1 MVKVLKLNSIS
12 PKVNDVLDKNYEIT
26 SECDNPDLILVRSAQ
41 MADFVLPESVVA
53 IGRAGAGVNNIPHA
67 EYAKRGV
74 VVFNSPGANANAVKE
89 LVITALLLSCR
100 KIIEGIKWVNS
111 QNNAEGGVA
120 KIVEK
125 GKAQFVGGEISG
137 KTLGVVGLGAIGRK
151 VAVAANALGMN
162 IVGYDPFF
170 NKDTDL
176 GIEFEVVDN
185 LDKIY
190 EKSDF
195 ITLHLPYNAD
205 TKGMIDKTAISKM
218 KDGVVIVNCARGELV
233 QNADIIAAVKDGK
246 VHKYFTDFPSEPLL
260 NVDGIIACP
269 HLGASTPEAE
279 DNCAVMVATELKDYF
294 ENGNIKN
301 SVNYPAVFAA
311 RKNHRITVLAEDN
324 PAVSSLIADFADKN
338 DGKVTCSG
346 KNGNLLPPFLWMV
359 ICLVLWVLANYIFAV
374 ISHLRAS
381 FPAVLLLSVRLMA
394 GHIKETFILLFTM
407 AGACLIVFLVPG
419 LFVLFPGILCGIAS
433 HLIELGLKKAL
444 AID

>member
-26 SECDNPDLILVRSAQ
+26 SECDNPELILVRSAQ
-41 MADFVLPESVVA
+41 MADYALPESVVA

-125 GKAQFVGGEISG
+125 GKSQFVGGEISG

-176 GIEFEVVDN
+176 GIDLEVVDT

-205 TKGMIDKTAISKM
+205 TKGMIDKVAISKM

-324 PAVSSLIADFADKN
+324 PAVLSLIADFADKN

-346 KNGNLLPPFLWMV
+346 KNGNLYAIIDSDKEFSSDSV
-359 ICLVLWVLANYIFAV
+359 AKLAAARGVY
-374 ISHLRAS
+374 R
-381 FPAVLLLSVRLMA
+381 VRE
-394 GHIKETFILLFTM
+394 II
-407 AGACLIVFLVPG
+407 
-419 LFVLFPGILCGIAS
+419 
-433 HLIELGLKKAL
+433 
-444 AID
+444 

>member
-41 MADFVLPESVVA
+41 MADYALPESVVA

-111 QNNAEGGVA
+111 QNNVEGGVA

-176 GIEFEVVDN
+176 GIELEVVDT

-233 QNADIIAAVKDGK
+233 QNDDIIAAVKDGK

-346 KNGNLLPPFLWMV
+346 KNGNIYAIIDSDKEFSFDSV
-359 ICLVLWVLANYIFAV
+359 AKLAAAREVY
-374 ISHLRAS
+374 R
-381 FPAVLLLSVRLMA
+381 VRE
-394 GHIKETFILLFTM
+394 II
-407 AGACLIVFLVPG
+407 
-419 LFVLFPGILCGIAS
+419 
-433 HLIELGLKKAL
+433 
-444 AID
+444 

>member
-26 SECDNPDLILVRSAQ
+26 SECDNPELILVRSAQ
-41 MADFVLPESVVA
+41 MADYVLPESVVA

-100 KIIEGIKWVNS
+100 KIIEGIKWINS
-111 QNNAEGGVA
+111 QNNAEDGVA

-151 VAVAANALGMN
+151 VAVAANALGMK

-176 GIEFEVVDN
+176 GIDLEVVDT

-205 TKGMIDKTAISKM
+205 TKGMIDKVAISKM

-324 PAVSSLIADFADKN
+324 PAVLSLIADFADKN

-346 KNGNLLPPFLWMV
+346 KNGNLYAIIDSDNEFSSDSV
-359 ICLVLWVLANYIFAV
+359 AKLAAAREVY
-374 ISHLRAS
+374 R
-381 FPAVLLLSVRLMA
+381 VRE
-394 GHIKETFILLFTM
+394 II
-407 AGACLIVFLVPG
+407 
-419 LFVLFPGILCGIAS
+419 
-433 HLIELGLKKAL
+433 
-444 AID
+444 

>member
-41 MADFVLPESVVA
+41 MADYALPESVVA

-89 LVITALLLSCR
+89 LVITAILLSCR

-176 GIEFEVVDN
+176 GIELEVVDT

-205 TKGMIDKTAISKM
+205 TKGMIDKAAISKM

-346 KNGNLLPPFLWMV
+346 KNGNIYAIIDSDKEFSSDSV
-359 ICLVLWVLANYIFAV
+359 AKLAAAREVY
-374 ISHLRAS
+374 R
-381 FPAVLLLSVRLMA
+381 VRE
-394 GHIKETFILLFTM
+394 II
-407 AGACLIVFLVPG
+407 
-419 LFVLFPGILCGIAS
+419 
-433 HLIELGLKKAL
+433 
-444 AID
+444 

>member
-26 SECDNPDLILVRSAQ
+26 SECDNPELILVRSAQ
-41 MADFVLPESVVA
+41 MADYALPESVVA

-111 QNNAEGGVA
+111 QNNVEGGVA

-151 VAVAANALGMN
+151 VADAANALGMN

-176 GIEFEVVDN
+176 GIDLEVVDT

-205 TKGMIDKTAISKM
+205 TKGMIDKAAISKM

-346 KNGNLLPPFLWMV
+346 KNGNLYAIIDSDNEFSSDSV
-359 ICLVLWVLANYIFAV
+359 AKLAAAREVY
-374 ISHLRAS
+374 R
-381 FPAVLLLSVRLMA
+381 VRE
-394 GHIKETFILLFTM
+394 II
-407 AGACLIVFLVPG
+407 
-419 LFVLFPGILCGIAS
+419 
-433 HLIELGLKKAL
+433 
-444 AID
+444 

>member
-41 MADFVLPESVVA
+41 MADYALPESVVA
-53 IGRAGAGVNNIPHA
+53 IGRAGAGVNNIPYA

-176 GIEFEVVDN
+176 GIELEVVDT

-233 QNADIIAAVKDGK
+233 NNDDIIAAVKDGK

-346 KNGNLLPPFLWMV
+346 KNGNIYAIIDSDNEFSSDSV
-359 ICLVLWVLANYIFAV
+359 AKLAAAREVY
-374 ISHLRAS
+374 R
-381 FPAVLLLSVRLMA
+381 VRE
-394 GHIKETFILLFTM
+394 II
-407 AGACLIVFLVPG
+407 
-419 LFVLFPGILCGIAS
+419 
-433 HLIELGLKKAL
+433 
-444 AID
+444 

>member
-41 MADFVLPESVVA
+41 MADYDAESVVA
-53 IGRAGAGVNNIPHA
+53 IGRAGAGVNNIPYA

-176 GIEFEVVDN
+176 GIDLEVVDT

-205 TKGMIDKTAISKM
+205 TKGMIDKAAISKM

-233 QNADIIAAVKDGK
+233 NNDDIIAAVKDGK

-324 PAVSSLIADFADKN
+324 PAVLSLIADFADKN

-346 KNGNLLPPFLWMV
+346 KNGNLYAIIDSDNEFSSDSV
-359 ICLVLWVLANYIFAV
+359 AKLAAAREVY
-374 ISHLRAS
+374 R
-381 FPAVLLLSVRLMA
+381 VRE
-394 GHIKETFILLFTM
+394 II
-407 AGACLIVFLVPG
+407 
-419 LFVLFPGILCGIAS
+419 
-433 HLIELGLKKAL
+433 
-444 AID
+444 

>member
-41 MADFVLPESVVA
+41 MADFDLPESVVA

-111 QNNAEGGVA
+111 QNNVEGGVA

-125 GKAQFVGGEISG
+125 GKSQFVGGEISG

-176 GIEFEVVDN
+176 GIELEVVDT

-246 VHKYFTDFPSEPLL
+246 VHKYFTDFPTEPLL

-346 KNGNLLPPFLWMV
+346 KNGNIYAIIDSDKAFSSDSV
-359 ICLVLWVLANYIFAV
+359 AKLAAAREVY
-374 ISHLRAS
+374 R
-381 FPAVLLLSVRLMA
+381 VRE
-394 GHIKETFILLFTM
+394 II
-407 AGACLIVFLVPG
+407 
-419 LFVLFPGILCGIAS
+419 
-433 HLIELGLKKAL
+433 
-444 AID
+444 

>member
-26 SECDNPDLILVRSAQ
+26 SECDNPELILVRSAQ
-41 MADFVLPESVVA
+41 MADYALPESVVA

-111 QNNAEGGVA
+111 QNDAEGGVA

-176 GIEFEVVDN
+176 GIELEVVDT

-205 TKGMIDKTAISKM
+205 TKGMIDKVAISKM

-233 QNADIIAAVKDGK
+233 QNDDIIAAVKDGK

-301 SVNYPAVFAA
+301 SVNYPSVFAA

-346 KNGNLLPPFLWMV
+346 KNGNIYAIIDSDKAFSSDSV
-359 ICLVLWVLANYIFAV
+359 AKLAAAREVY
-374 ISHLRAS
+374 R
-381 FPAVLLLSVRLMA
+381 VRE
-394 GHIKETFILLFTM
+394 II
-407 AGACLIVFLVPG
+407 
-419 LFVLFPGILCGIAS
+419 
-433 HLIELGLKKAL
+433 
-444 AID
+444 

>member
-26 SECDNPDLILVRSAQ
+26 SECDNPELILVRSAQ
-41 MADFVLPESVVA
+41 MADYALPESVVA

-111 QNNAEGGVA
+111 QNDAEGGVA

-125 GKAQFVGGEISG
+125 GKSQFVGGEISG

-162 IVGYDPFF
+162 IIGYDPFF

-176 GIEFEVVDN
+176 GIELEVVDT

-205 TKGMIDKTAISKM
+205 TKGMIDKAAISKM

-233 QNADIIAAVKDGK
+233 NNDDIIAAVKDGK

-346 KNGNLLPPFLWMV
+346 KNGNLYAIIDSDNEFSSDSV
-359 ICLVLWVLANYIFAV
+359 AKLAAAREVY
-374 ISHLRAS
+374 R
-381 FPAVLLLSVRLMA
+381 VRE
-394 GHIKETFILLFTM
+394 II
-407 AGACLIVFLVPG
+407 
-419 LFVLFPGILCGIAS
+419 
-433 HLIELGLKKAL
+433 
-444 AID
+444 

>member
-41 MADFVLPESVVA
+41 MADYALPESVVA

-176 GIEFEVVDN
+176 GIDLEVVDT

-195 ITLHLPYNAD
+195 ITLHLPYNTD

-218 KDGVVIVNCARGELV
+218 KDGVVIINCARGELV

-346 KNGNLLPPFLWMV
+346 KNGNLYAIIDSDNEFSSDSV
-359 ICLVLWVLANYIFAV
+359 AKLAAARGVY
-374 ISHLRAS
+374 R
-381 FPAVLLLSVRLMA
+381 VRE
-394 GHIKETFILLFTM
+394 II
-407 AGACLIVFLVPG
+407 
-419 LFVLFPGILCGIAS
+419 
-433 HLIELGLKKAL
+433 
-444 AID
+444 

>member
-1 MVKVLKLNSIS
+1 MIKVLKLNSIS

-26 SECDNPDLILVRSAQ
+26 SECDNPELILVRSAQ
-41 MADFVLPESVVA
+41 MADYALPESVVA

-176 GIEFEVVDN
+176 GIDLEVVDT

-346 KNGNLLPPFLWMV
+346 KNGNLYAIIDSDKAFSSDSV
-359 ICLVLWVLANYIFAV
+359 AKLAAAREVY
-374 ISHLRAS
+374 R
-381 FPAVLLLSVRLMA
+381 VRE
-394 GHIKETFILLFTM
+394 II
-407 AGACLIVFLVPG
+407 
-419 LFVLFPGILCGIAS
+419 
-433 HLIELGLKKAL
+433 
-444 AID
+444 

>member
-41 MADFVLPESVVA
+41 MADYALPESVVA

-111 QNNAEGGVA
+111 QNNVEGGVA

-125 GKAQFVGGEISG
+125 GKSQFVGGEISG

-176 GIEFEVVDN
+176 GIELEVVDT

-205 TKGMIDKTAISKM
+205 TKGMIDKSAISKM

-233 QNADIIAAVKDGK
+233 NNDDIIAAVKDGK

-346 KNGNLLPPFLWMV
+346 KNGNIYAIIDSDKAFSSDSV
-359 ICLVLWVLANYIFAV
+359 AKLAAAREVY
-374 ISHLRAS
+374 R
-381 FPAVLLLSVRLMA
+381 VRE
-394 GHIKETFILLFTM
+394 II
-407 AGACLIVFLVPG
+407 
-419 LFVLFPGILCGIAS
+419 
-433 HLIELGLKKAL
+433 
-444 AID
+444 

>member
-26 SECDNPDLILVRSAQ
+26 SECDNPELILVRSAQ
-41 MADFVLPESVVA
+41 MADYALPESVVA

-111 QNNAEGGVA
+111 QNNVEGGVA

-176 GIEFEVVDN
+176 GIDLEVVDT

-205 TKGMIDKTAISKM
+205 TKGMIDKAAISKM

-233 QNADIIAAVKDGK
+233 NNDDIIAAVKDGK
-246 VHKYFTDFPSEPLL
+246 VQKYFTDFPTEPLL

-311 RKNHRITVLAEDN
+311 RKNHRITVLAEDK
-324 PAVSSLIADFADKN
+324 PAVLSLIADFADKN

-346 KNGNLLPPFLWMV
+346 KNGNLYAIIDSDNEFSSDSV
-359 ICLVLWVLANYIFAV
+359 AKLAAAREVY
-374 ISHLRAS
+374 R
-381 FPAVLLLSVRLMA
+381 VRE
-394 GHIKETFILLFTM
+394 II
-407 AGACLIVFLVPG
+407 
-419 LFVLFPGILCGIAS
+419 
-433 HLIELGLKKAL
+433 
-444 AID
+444 

>member
-26 SECDNPDLILVRSAQ
+26 SECDNPELILVRSAQ
-41 MADFVLPESVVA
+41 MADYVLPENVVA

-176 GIEFEVVDN
+176 GIELEVVDT

-205 TKGMIDKTAISKM
+205 TKGMIDKVAISKM

-346 KNGNLLPPFLWMV
+346 KNGNIYAIIDSDKEFSSDSV
-359 ICLVLWVLANYIFAV
+359 AKLAAAREVY
-374 ISHLRAS
+374 R
-381 FPAVLLLSVRLMA
+381 VRE
-394 GHIKETFILLFTM
+394 II
-407 AGACLIVFLVPG
+407 
-419 LFVLFPGILCGIAS
+419 
-433 HLIELGLKKAL
+433 
-444 AID
+444 

>member
-41 MADFVLPESVVA
+41 MADYALPESVVA

-120 KIVEK
+120 KLVEK

-176 GIEFEVVDN
+176 GIELEVVDT

-205 TKGMIDKTAISKM
+205 TKGMIDKVAISKM

-233 QNADIIAAVKDGK
+233 QNDDIIAAVKDGK

-346 KNGNLLPPFLWMV
+346 KNGNLYAIIDSDKEISSDSV
-359 ICLVLWVLANYIFAV
+359 AKLAAAREVY
-374 ISHLRAS
+374 R
-381 FPAVLLLSVRLMA
+381 VRE
-394 GHIKETFILLFTM
+394 II
-407 AGACLIVFLVPG
+407 
-419 LFVLFPGILCGIAS
+419 
-433 HLIELGLKKAL
+433 
-444 AID
+444 

>member
-26 SECDNPDLILVRSAQ
+26 SECDNPELILVRSAQ
-41 MADFVLPESVVA
+41 MADYALPESVVA

-125 GKAQFVGGEISG
+125 GKSQFVGGEISG

-176 GIEFEVVDN
+176 GIELEVVDA

-205 TKGMIDKTAISKM
+205 TKGMIDKVAISKM

-246 VHKYFTDFPSEPLL
+246 VHKYFTDFPTEPLL

-346 KNGNLLPPFLWMV
+346 KNGNLYAIIDSDKEFSSDSV
-359 ICLVLWVLANYIFAV
+359 AKLAAAREVY
-374 ISHLRAS
+374 R
-381 FPAVLLLSVRLMA
+381 VRE
-394 GHIKETFILLFTM
+394 II
-407 AGACLIVFLVPG
+407 
-419 LFVLFPGILCGIAS
+419 
-433 HLIELGLKKAL
+433 
-444 AID
+444 

>member
-26 SECDNPDLILVRSAQ
+26 SECDNPELILVRSAQ
-41 MADFVLPESVVA
+41 MADYALPESVVA

-100 KIIEGIKWVNS
+100 KIIEGIKWINS

-125 GKAQFVGGEISG
+125 GKSQFVGGEISG

-176 GIEFEVVDN
+176 GIELEVVDT

-246 VHKYFTDFPSEPLL
+246 VHKYFTDFPTEPLL

-346 KNGNLLPPFLWMV
+346 KNGNLYAIIDSDNEFSSDSV
-359 ICLVLWVLANYIFAV
+359 AKLAAAREVY
-374 ISHLRAS
+374 R
-381 FPAVLLLSVRLMA
+381 VRE
-394 GHIKETFILLFTM
+394 II
-407 AGACLIVFLVPG
+407 
-419 LFVLFPGILCGIAS
+419 
-433 HLIELGLKKAL
+433 
-444 AID
+444 

>member
-41 MADFVLPESVVA
+41 MADYALPESVVA

-125 GKAQFVGGEISG
+125 GKSQFVGGEISG

-176 GIEFEVVDN
+176 GIDLEVVDT

-205 TKGMIDKTAISKM
+205 TKGMINKTAISKM

-246 VHKYFTDFPSEPLL
+246 VHKYFTDFPTEPLL

-324 PAVSSLIADFADKN
+324 PAVLSLIADFADKN

-346 KNGNLLPPFLWMV
+346 KNGNLYAIIDSDNEFSSDSV
-359 ICLVLWVLANYIFAV
+359 AKLAAAREVY
-374 ISHLRAS
+374 R
-381 FPAVLLLSVRLMA
+381 VRE
-394 GHIKETFILLFTM
+394 II
-407 AGACLIVFLVPG
+407 
-419 LFVLFPGILCGIAS
+419 
-433 HLIELGLKKAL
+433 
-444 AID
+444 

>member
-26 SECDNPDLILVRSAQ
+26 SECDNPELILVRSAQ
-41 MADFVLPESVVA
+41 MADYALPESVVA

-176 GIEFEVVDN
+176 GIDLEVVDT

-233 QNADIIAAVKDGK
+233 NNDDIIAAVKDGK

-346 KNGNLLPPFLWMV
+346 KNGNLYAIIDSDKEFSSDSV
-359 ICLVLWVLANYIFAV
+359 AKLAAARGVY
-374 ISHLRAS
+374 R
-381 FPAVLLLSVRLMA
+381 VRE
-394 GHIKETFILLFTM
+394 II
-407 AGACLIVFLVPG
+407 
-419 LFVLFPGILCGIAS
+419 
-433 HLIELGLKKAL
+433 
-444 AID
+444 

>member
-26 SECDNPDLILVRSAQ
+26 SECDNPELILVRSAQ
-41 MADFVLPESVVA
+41 MADYALPESVVA

-176 GIEFEVVDN
+176 GIELEVVDT

-205 TKGMIDKTAISKM
+205 TKGMIDKAAISKM

-346 KNGNLLPPFLWMV
+346 KNGNLYAIIDSDKQFSSDSV
-359 ICLVLWVLANYIFAV
+359 AKLAAAREVY
-374 ISHLRAS
+374 R
-381 FPAVLLLSVRLMA
+381 VRE
-394 GHIKETFILLFTM
+394 II
-407 AGACLIVFLVPG
+407 
-419 LFVLFPGILCGIAS
+419 
-433 HLIELGLKKAL
+433 
-444 AID
+444 

>member
-26 SECDNPDLILVRSAQ
+26 SECDNPELILVRSAQ
-41 MADFVLPESVVA
+41 MADYALPESVVA

-176 GIEFEVVDN
+176 GIDLEVVDT

-233 QNADIIAAVKDGK
+233 QNDDIIAAVKDGK

-346 KNGNLLPPFLWMV
+346 KNGNLYAIIDSDKEFSSDSV
-359 ICLVLWVLANYIFAV
+359 AKLAAAREVY
-374 ISHLRAS
+374 R
-381 FPAVLLLSVRLMA
+381 VRE
-394 GHIKETFILLFTM
+394 II
-407 AGACLIVFLVPG
+407 
-419 LFVLFPGILCGIAS
+419 
-433 HLIELGLKKAL
+433 
-444 AID
+444 

>member
-12 PKVNDVLDKNYEIT
+12 PKVNDILDKNYEIT
-26 SECDNPDLILVRSAQ
+26 SECDNPELILVRSAQ
-41 MADFVLPESVVA
+41 MADYVLPESVVA

-111 QNNAEGGVA
+111 QNNVEGGVA

-176 GIEFEVVDN
+176 GIELEVVDT

-205 TKGMIDKTAISKM
+205 TKGMIDKVAISKM

-246 VHKYFTDFPSEPLL
+246 VHKYFTDFPTEPLL

-346 KNGNLLPPFLWMV
+346 KNGNLYAIIDSDKEFSSDSV
-359 ICLVLWVLANYIFAV
+359 AKLAAARGVY
-374 ISHLRAS
+374 R
-381 FPAVLLLSVRLMA
+381 VRE
-394 GHIKETFILLFTM
+394 II
-407 AGACLIVFLVPG
+407 
-419 LFVLFPGILCGIAS
+419 
-433 HLIELGLKKAL
+433 
-444 AID
+444 

>member
-41 MADFVLPESVVA
+41 MADFNLPESVVA

-125 GKAQFVGGEISG
+125 GKSQFVGGEISG

-176 GIEFEVVDN
+176 GIDLEVVDT

-205 TKGMIDKTAISKM
+205 TKGMIDKAAISKM

-246 VHKYFTDFPSEPLL
+246 VHKYFTDFPTEPLL

-324 PAVSSLIADFADKN
+324 PAVLSLIADFADKN

-346 KNGNLLPPFLWMV
+346 KNGNIYAIIDSDNEFSSDSV
-359 ICLVLWVLANYIFAV
+359 AKLAAARGVY
-374 ISHLRAS
+374 R
-381 FPAVLLLSVRLMA
+381 VRE
-394 GHIKETFILLFTM
+394 II
-407 AGACLIVFLVPG
+407 
-419 LFVLFPGILCGIAS
+419 
-433 HLIELGLKKAL
+433 
-444 AID
+444 

>member
-26 SECDNPDLILVRSAQ
+26 SECDNPELILVRSAQ
-41 MADFVLPESVVA
+41 MADYALPESVVA

-100 KIIEGIKWVNS
+100 KIIEGIKWINS

-176 GIEFEVVDN
+176 GIELEVVDT

-205 TKGMIDKTAISKM
+205 TKGMIDKVAISKM

-233 QNADIIAAVKDGK
+233 NNADIIAAVKDGK
-246 VHKYFTDFPSEPLL
+246 VHKYFTDFPTEPLL

-324 PAVSSLIADFADKN
+324 PAVLSLIADFADKN

-346 KNGNLLPPFLWMV
+346 KNGNLYAIIDSDKEFSSDSV
-359 ICLVLWVLANYIFAV
+359 AKLAAAREVY
-374 ISHLRAS
+374 R
-381 FPAVLLLSVRLMA
+381 VRE
-394 GHIKETFILLFTM
+394 II
-407 AGACLIVFLVPG
+407 
-419 LFVLFPGILCGIAS
+419 
-433 HLIELGLKKAL
+433 
-444 AID
+444 

>member
-26 SECDNPDLILVRSAQ
+26 SECDNPELILVRSAQ
-41 MADFVLPESVVA
+41 MADYVLSESVVA

-120 KIVEK
+120 KLVEK

-176 GIEFEVVDN
+176 GIELKVVDT

-205 TKGMIDKTAISKM
+205 TKGMIDKVAISKM

-233 QNADIIAAVKDGK
+233 QNDDIIAAVKDGK

-346 KNGNLLPPFLWMV
+346 KNGNLYAIIDSDKEFSSDSV
-359 ICLVLWVLANYIFAV
+359 AKLAAAREVY
-374 ISHLRAS
+374 R
-381 FPAVLLLSVRLMA
+381 VRE
-394 GHIKETFILLFTM
+394 II
-407 AGACLIVFLVPG
+407 
-419 LFVLFPGILCGIAS
+419 
-433 HLIELGLKKAL
+433 
-444 AID
+444 

>member
-26 SECDNPDLILVRSAQ
+26 SECDNPELILVRSAQ
-41 MADFVLPESVVA
+41 MADFALPESVVA

-125 GKAQFVGGEISG
+125 GKSQFVGGEISG

-176 GIEFEVVDN
+176 GIELEVVDT

-205 TKGMIDKTAISKM
+205 TKGMIDKTAIPKM

-233 QNADIIAAVKDGK
+233 QNDDIIAAVKDGK

-346 KNGNLLPPFLWMV
+346 KNGNLYAIIDSDKEFSSDSV
-359 ICLVLWVLANYIFAV
+359 AKLAAAREVY
-374 ISHLRAS
+374 R
-381 FPAVLLLSVRLMA
+381 VRE
-394 GHIKETFILLFTM
+394 II
-407 AGACLIVFLVPG
+407 
-419 LFVLFPGILCGIAS
+419 
-433 HLIELGLKKAL
+433 
-444 AID
+444 

>member
-26 SECDNPDLILVRSAQ
+26 SECDNPELILVRSAQ
-41 MADFVLPESVVA
+41 MADYALPESVVA

-100 KIIEGIKWVNS
+100 KIIEGIKWINS

-176 GIEFEVVDN
+176 GIDLEVVDT
-185 LDKIY
+185 LDRIY

-205 TKGMIDKTAISKM
+205 TKGMIDKVAISKM

-233 QNADIIAAVKDGK
+233 QNDDIIAAVKDGK

-346 KNGNLLPPFLWMV
+346 KNGNLYAIIDSDKTFSSDSV
-359 ICLVLWVLANYIFAV
+359 AKLAAAREVY
-374 ISHLRAS
+374 R
-381 FPAVLLLSVRLMA
+381 VRE
-394 GHIKETFILLFTM
+394 II
-407 AGACLIVFLVPG
+407 
-419 LFVLFPGILCGIAS
+419 
-433 HLIELGLKKAL
+433 
-444 AID
+444 

>member
-41 MADFVLPESVVA
+41 MADYALPESVVA

-125 GKAQFVGGEISG
+125 GKSQFVGGEISG

-162 IVGYDPFF
+162 IIGYDPFF

-176 GIEFEVVDN
+176 GIEFEVVDT

-205 TKGMIDKTAISKM
+205 TKGMIDKAAISKM

-233 QNADIIAAVKDGK
+233 NNDDIIAAVKDGK
-246 VHKYFTDFPSEPLL
+246 VHKYFTDFPTEPLL

-338 DGKVTCSG
+338 DGKVTSSG
-346 KNGNLLPPFLWMV
+346 KNGNLYAIIDSDNEFSSDSV
-359 ICLVLWVLANYIFAV
+359 AKLAAAREVY
-374 ISHLRAS
+374 R
-381 FPAVLLLSVRLMA
+381 VRE
-394 GHIKETFILLFTM
+394 II
-407 AGACLIVFLVPG
+407 
-419 LFVLFPGILCGIAS
+419 
-433 HLIELGLKKAL
+433 
-444 AID
+444 

>member
-26 SECDNPDLILVRSAQ
+26 SECDNPELILVRSAQ
-41 MADFVLPESVVA
+41 MADFDLPESVVA

-176 GIEFEVVDN
+176 GIDLEVVDT

-205 TKGMIDKTAISKM
+205 TKGMIDKAAISKM

-346 KNGNLLPPFLWMV
+346 KNGNLYAIIDSDNEFSSDSV
-359 ICLVLWVLANYIFAV
+359 AKLAAAREVY
-374 ISHLRAS
+374 R
-381 FPAVLLLSVRLMA
+381 VRE
-394 GHIKETFILLFTM
+394 II
-407 AGACLIVFLVPG
+407 
-419 LFVLFPGILCGIAS
+419 
-433 HLIELGLKKAL
+433 
-444 AID
+444 

>member
-41 MADFVLPESVVA
+41 MADYALPESVVA

-176 GIEFEVVDN
+176 GIELEVVDT

-233 QNADIIAAVKDGK
+233 QNDDIIAAVKDGK

-346 KNGNLLPPFLWMV
+346 KNGNLYAIIDSDKAFSSDSV
-359 ICLVLWVLANYIFAV
+359 AKLAAAREVY
-374 ISHLRAS
+374 R
-381 FPAVLLLSVRLMA
+381 VRE
-394 GHIKETFILLFTM
+394 II
-407 AGACLIVFLVPG
+407 
-419 LFVLFPGILCGIAS
+419 
-433 HLIELGLKKAL
+433 
-444 AID
+444 

>member
-12 PKVNDVLDKNYEIT
+12 QKVNDVLDKNYEIT
-26 SECDNPDLILVRSAQ
+26 SECDNPELILVRSAQ
-41 MADFVLPESVVA
+41 MADYVLPESVVA

-176 GIEFEVVDN
+176 GIELEVVDT

-346 KNGNLLPPFLWMV
+346 KNGNLYAIIDSDNEFSSDSV
-359 ICLVLWVLANYIFAV
+359 AKLAAAREVY
-374 ISHLRAS
+374 R
-381 FPAVLLLSVRLMA
+381 VRE
-394 GHIKETFILLFTM
+394 II
-407 AGACLIVFLVPG
+407 
-419 LFVLFPGILCGIAS
+419 
-433 HLIELGLKKAL
+433 
-444 AID
+444 

>member
-41 MADFVLPESVVA
+41 MADYALPESVVA

-67 EYAKRGV
+67 EYAKLGV

-111 QNNAEGGVA
+111 QNNAECGVA

-176 GIEFEVVDN
+176 GIDLEVVDT

-205 TKGMIDKTAISKM
+205 TKGMIDKAAISKM

-233 QNADIIAAVKDGK
+233 NNDDIIAAVKDGK

-346 KNGNLLPPFLWMV
+346 KNGNLYAIIDSDNEFSSDSV
-359 ICLVLWVLANYIFAV
+359 AKLAAAREVY
-374 ISHLRAS
+374 R
-381 FPAVLLLSVRLMA
+381 VRE
-394 GHIKETFILLFTM
+394 II
-407 AGACLIVFLVPG
+407 
-419 LFVLFPGILCGIAS
+419 
-433 HLIELGLKKAL
+433 
-444 AID
+444 

>member
-41 MADFVLPESVVA
+41 MADYVLPESVVA

-111 QNNAEGGVA
+111 QNNVEGGVA

-125 GKAQFVGGEISG
+125 GKSQFVGGEISG

-176 GIEFEVVDN
+176 GIDLEVADT

-190 EKSDF
+190 KKSDF

-205 TKGMIDKTAISKM
+205 TKGMIDNTAISKM

-346 KNGNLLPPFLWMV
+346 KNGNLYAIIDSDKEFSSDSV
-359 ICLVLWVLANYIFAV
+359 AKLAAAREVY
-374 ISHLRAS
+374 R
-381 FPAVLLLSVRLMA
+381 VRE
-394 GHIKETFILLFTM
+394 II
-407 AGACLIVFLVPG
+407 
-419 LFVLFPGILCGIAS
+419 
-433 HLIELGLKKAL
+433 
-444 AID
+444 

>member
-26 SECDNPDLILVRSAQ
+26 SECDNPELILVRSAQ
-41 MADFVLPESVVA
+41 MADYALPESVVA

-125 GKAQFVGGEISG
+125 GKSQFVGGEISG

-176 GIEFEVVDN
+176 GIELEVVDT

-205 TKGMIDKTAISKM
+205 TKGMIDKAAISKM

-346 KNGNLLPPFLWMV
+346 KNGNIYAIIDSDKEFSSDSV
-359 ICLVLWVLANYIFAV
+359 AKLAAAREVY
-374 ISHLRAS
+374 R
-381 FPAVLLLSVRLMA
+381 VRE
-394 GHIKETFILLFTM
+394 II
-407 AGACLIVFLVPG
+407 
-419 LFVLFPGILCGIAS
+419 
-433 HLIELGLKKAL
+433 
-444 AID
+444 

>member
-26 SECDNPDLILVRSAQ
+26 SECDSPDLILVRSAQ
-41 MADFVLPESVVA
+41 MADYALPESVVA

-120 KIVEK
+120 KLVEK
-125 GKAQFVGGEISG
+125 GKSQFVGGEISG

-176 GIEFEVVDN
+176 GIELEVVDT

-218 KDGVVIVNCARGELV
+218 KGGVVIVNCARGELV
-233 QNADIIAAVKDGK
+233 NNDDIIAAVKDGK

-346 KNGNLLPPFLWMV
+346 KNGNIYAIIDSDKEFSSDSV
-359 ICLVLWVLANYIFAV
+359 AKLAAAREVY
-374 ISHLRAS
+374 R
-381 FPAVLLLSVRLMA
+381 VRE
-394 GHIKETFILLFTM
+394 II
-407 AGACLIVFLVPG
+407 
-419 LFVLFPGILCGIAS
+419 
-433 HLIELGLKKAL
+433 
-444 AID
+444 

>member
-26 SECDNPDLILVRSAQ
+26 SECDNPELILVRSAQ
-41 MADFVLPESVVA
+41 MADYVLPESVVA

-125 GKAQFVGGEISG
+125 GKSQFVGGEISG

-151 VAVAANALGMN
+151 VTVAANALGMN

-176 GIEFEVVDN
+176 GIQLEVVDN

-205 TKGMIDKTAISKM
+205 TKGMIDKAAISKM

-233 QNADIIAAVKDGK
+233 QNADIIAAVKDEK
-246 VHKYFTDFPSEPLL
+246 VHKYFTDFPTEPLL

-346 KNGNLLPPFLWMV
+346 KNGNIYAIIDSDKEFSSDSV
-359 ICLVLWVLANYIFAV
+359 AKLAAAREVY
-374 ISHLRAS
+374 R
-381 FPAVLLLSVRLMA
+381 VRE
-394 GHIKETFILLFTM
+394 II
-407 AGACLIVFLVPG
+407 
-419 LFVLFPGILCGIAS
+419 
-433 HLIELGLKKAL
+433 
-444 AID
+444 

>member
-41 MADFVLPESVVA
+41 MADYALPESVVA

-89 LVITALLLSCR
+89 LVISALLLSCR

-111 QNNAEGGVA
+111 QNDAEGGVA

-125 GKAQFVGGEISG
+125 GKSQFVGGEISG

-176 GIEFEVVDN
+176 GIDLEVVDT

-205 TKGMIDKTAISKM
+205 TKGMIDKAAISKM

-301 SVNYPAVFAA
+301 SVNYPAVFSA

-346 KNGNLLPPFLWMV
+346 KNGNIYAIIDSDKEFSSDSV
-359 ICLVLWVLANYIFAV
+359 AKLAAAREVY
-374 ISHLRAS
+374 R
-381 FPAVLLLSVRLMA
+381 VRE
-394 GHIKETFILLFTM
+394 II
-407 AGACLIVFLVPG
+407 
-419 LFVLFPGILCGIAS
+419 
-433 HLIELGLKKAL
+433 
-444 AID
+444 